1 MNYDYTC
8 IIIDYGFNKKFMR
21 FKILAKKSYEW
32 LESDSHELRFLKYI

>member
-1 MNYDYTC
+1 MNY
-8 IIIDYGFNKKFMR
+8 DYGFNKKFMR